1 MYFSL
6 YEDSMSNLLN
16 FKYLFL
22 ISMMSNL
29 LMSKIASQL
38 SIKNFDIYFVTT
50 SLLNFWFIQKLKY
63 LKRNINHLWSIFV
76 SKIPAWGYK
85 ISVISAYILYV
96 CVLGTPVI

>member
-1 MYFSL
+1 MYFRL

-38 SIKNFDIYFVTT
+38 SIKNFDIYLVTT
-50 SLLNFWFIQKLKY
+50 SLLNFWFIQKIKI
-63 LKRNINHLWSIFV
+63 KIF
-76 SKIPAWGYK
+76 KAKHKP
-85 ISVISAYILYV
+85 SVIDFRL
-96 CVLGTPVI
+96 

>member
-1 MYFSL
+1 
-6 YEDSMSNLLN
+6 MSNLLN

-50 SLLNFWFIQKLKY
+50 SLLNF
-63 LKRNINHLWSIFV
+63 
-76 SKIPAWGYK
+76 
-85 ISVISAYILYV
+85 
-96 CVLGTPVI
+96 